1 MVSSLS
7 VLIPVYNRDVTA
19 LVKQLQEQCQQLPL
33 QYEIRLYDDASQ
45 PEIRKVNQPLAEHP
59 DIVYQE
65 LPANIG
71 RAAIR
76 NALAQDAIYEHLLLL
91 DNDCLPVSNDFLAT
105 YLQAAERHDVVLG
118 GITYISATPQRPFRL
133 HWKYGRQR
141 GARLAAERQQSPY
154 SDIYLCNALIRKEL
168 FLKFPLRASLTRYGH
183 EDTVF
188 AQELQACRV
197 PVQHIDNP
205 VLHIGLEQ
213 SEVLLQK
220 TQEAVQ
226 NLVQLYA
233 AGEELRQLKLI
244 QTFRLMQS
252 AKVNR
257 IYTAFFSKLEP
268 LVLQNLSSAY
278 PSLLCFDLYR
288 LYLFTKLQSRY

>member
-7 VLIPVYNRDVTA
+7 ILIPVYNRDVTA
-19 LVKQLQEQCQQLPL
+19 LVKQLQAQCQQLPL

-45 PEIRKVNQPLAEHP
+45 PNIQKLNQALADHP
-59 DIVYQE
+59 DVVYHE
-65 LPANIG
+65 LPSNIG

-76 NALAQDAIYEHLLLL
+76 NALAQDARYDFLLLL
-91 DNDCLPVSNDFLAT
+91 DNDCLPVSNDFLAN
-105 YLQAAERHDVVLG
+105 YLKAAGTHDVVLG
-118 GITYISATPQRPFRL
+118 GITYISATPKRAFRL

-141 GARLAAERQQSPY
+141 GARSAAERQQTPY
-154 SDIYLCNALIRKEL
+154 KDIYLCNALIQKEL
-168 FLKFPLRASLTRYGH
+168 FLRFPLRASLTGYGH

-188 AQELQACRV
+188 AQELQACQV
-197 PVQHIDNP
+197 PVKHIENP

-213 SEVLLQK
+213 SEVLLEK

-244 QTFRLMQS
+244 QTFQVMQS

-257 IYTAFFSKLEP
+257 IYTAFFSRLEP

-288 LYLFTKLQSRY
+288 LYLFTKLQNR